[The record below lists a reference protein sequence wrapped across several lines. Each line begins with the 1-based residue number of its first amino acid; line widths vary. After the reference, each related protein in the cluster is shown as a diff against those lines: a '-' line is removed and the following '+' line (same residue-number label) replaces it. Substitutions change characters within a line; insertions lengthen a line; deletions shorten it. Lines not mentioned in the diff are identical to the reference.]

1 MFNIRLEEYRNKL
14 QLNKRQMADKLV
26 LKESYY
32 NLVENGKRSPS
43 KTVLNKIVAISG
55 LSEEYW
61 MYGVN
66 KENINNYDFKS
77 LKKALDTIIELNV
90 VKNPDELFNEY
101 NSPTDS
107 LGRLLIEALKKDID
121 EILRNKDS

>member
-1 MFNIRLEEYRNKL
+1 MFNIRLEQYRNKL
-14 QLNKRQMADKLV
+14 QLNKRQMANKLE

-32 NLVENGKRSPS
+32 NLIENGKRSPS

-61 MYGVN
+61 MYGID
-66 KENINNYDFKS
+66 KENINNYDFKTLS
-77 LKKALDTIIELNV
+77 NALKTIIELNI
-90 VKNPDELFNEY
+90 VKNPDELFNE
-101 NSPTDS
+101 NNCPADS

-121 EILRNKDS
+121 EMFRNKDS